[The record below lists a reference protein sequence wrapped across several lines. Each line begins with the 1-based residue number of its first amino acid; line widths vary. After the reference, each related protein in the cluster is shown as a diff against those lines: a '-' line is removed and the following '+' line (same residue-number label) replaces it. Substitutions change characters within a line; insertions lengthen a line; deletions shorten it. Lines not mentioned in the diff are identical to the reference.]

1 MADISDATPLASACA
16 AFVRDNPASVLA
28 ESVRIVATLLS
39 NLAKEDNAKFRRV
52 NLQNA
57 KIKAA
62 VVSAKGAVS
71 VLQAAGFEEV
81 EGGAALEHKASDA
94 SVKCAA
100 ALKALDDAC
109 ATAEGTP
116 FTLRLHLPHGGA
128 GGVRCCSYAGDG
140 STLLTGAMDNIV
152 RVFPSAPPLQGE
164 AVPCA
169 ALVAHE
175 NARGASG
182 VFALRALPGG
192 EVASAGRDGKVC
204 IWDAT
209 DAAGLGGAQP
219 APLAVLTGHG
229 DARGKEVSS

>member
-81 EGGAALEHKASDA
+81 EGGAALEHKA
-94 SVKCAA
+94 
-100 ALKALDDAC
+100 
-109 ATAEGTP
+109 
-116 FTLRLHLPHGGA
+116 
-128 GGVRCCSYAGDG
+128 
-140 STLLTGAMDNIV
+140 
-152 RVFPSAPPLQGE
+152 
-164 AVPCA
+164 VP
-169 ALVAHE
+169 
-175 NARGASG
+175 
-182 VFALRALPGG
+182 LRASL
-192 EVASAGRDGKVC
+192 R
-204 IWDAT
+204 
-209 DAAGLGGAQP
+209 
-219 APLAVLTGHG
+219 
-229 DARGKEVSS
+229 ARRKSSDVELL